1 VLQCNAYGGLRQ
13 YVLNQ
18 TTAVDGINGRSH
30 YGGQVV
36 TQLAVTWRVV
46 TWFFVTVLGFGRS
59 QFTCRGSVQAETP
72 ATTSNWWRSWLTT
85 CAASDLVQR

>member
-1 VLQCNAYGGLRQ
+1 MLQCNAYGGLLQ

-18 TTAVDGINGRSH
+18 TTAVDGINGRAH
-30 YGGQVV
+30 DGGQVV
-36 TQLAVTWRVV
+36 TERVV
-46 TWFFVTVLGFGRS
+46 TWLVVTVLGFGRG